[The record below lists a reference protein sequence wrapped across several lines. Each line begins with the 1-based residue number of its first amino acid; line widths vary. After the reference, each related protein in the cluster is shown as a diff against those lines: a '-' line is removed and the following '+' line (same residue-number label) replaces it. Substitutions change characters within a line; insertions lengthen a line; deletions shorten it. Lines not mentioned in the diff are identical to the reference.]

1 MGVQSVQTATQA
13 GGVDARRASGNAI
26 AGMLGKLNMREDQH
40 QFLSLV
46 GQPPARLT
54 AEQAAWVLGCQAH
67 DVPILVSSRLLK
79 PLGNPAPNGIKF
91 FATADILELVKDRS
105 WLVKIT
111 NTVNQ
116 HWQRQNSHKK
126 CHSVDGTQD
135 GPPSPHA
142 ASRAA

>member
-1 MGVQSVQTATQA
+1 
-13 GGVDARRASGNAI
+13 
-26 AGMLGKLNMREDQH
+26 MREDQH
-40 QFLSLV
+40 QFLALV

-105 WLVKIT
+105 WLAKIT

-116 HWQRQNSHKK
+116 HWHRQNSRKK
-126 CHSVDGTQD
+126 CHSQESRQNSV
-135 GPPSPHA
+135 PSSDMTA
-142 ASRAA
+142 AR